1 MDLPLREGSV
11 PVENSGM
18 RSMQINFLC
27 EEEEIVFRMHVRWP
41 MAKVI
46 GYKEVYICSRGTKQQ
61 SFHTWTEINGVVYDS
76 YFANRRDADKYYGIK
91 YDDFEYGVVFRQ
103 KLPEKYSWLSK

>member
-27 EEEEIVFRMHVRWP
+27 EEEETMAY

-61 SFHTWTEINGVVYDS
+61 SFHTWTEINGLVYDS

-91 YDDFEYGVVFRQ
+91 YNDFEYGVVFRQ

>member
-1 MDLPLREGSV
+1 MCDAY
-11 PVENSGM
+11 
-18 RSMQINFLC
+18 
-27 EEEEIVFRMHVRWP
+27 

-61 SFHTWTEINGVVYDS
+61 SFQTWTEINGVVYDS

>member
-41 MAKVI
+41 I
-46 GYKEVYICSRGTKQQ
+46 WQR
-61 SFHTWTEINGVVYDS
+61 
-76 YFANRRDADKYYGIK
+76 
-91 YDDFEYGVVFRQ
+91 
-103 KLPEKYSWLSK
+103 